1 MVMKKTI
8 GIALILTAALL
19 ILTACGPRFTG
30 TETADATHFALEFS
44 QLDGTKA
51 HEMDLGEG
59 AIVDVVIEAEY
70 GRLDILVSGEKGEV
84 IYQANDA
91 ESMVF
96 SLIIRKA
103 YTYKFIVMGE
113 DAAGAVSFTAYP

>member
-1 MVMKKTI
+1 MRKKS
-8 GIALILTAALL
+8 ILTIVVISTLL
-19 ILTACGPRFTG
+19 LLTACGARFDSE
-30 TETADATHFALEFS
+30 ETADETHFALTFS
-44 QLDGTKA
+44 ELDGTKA
-51 HEMDLGEG
+51 HEITLGEG
-59 AIVDVVIEAEY
+59 AIVDVVIEAES

-103 YTYKFIVMGE
+103 YTYKFIVKGE
-113 DAAGAVSFTAYP
+113 NASGAVSFTAYP

>member
-1 MVMKKTI
+1 MRKIT
-8 GIALILTAALL
+8 GISIIVLTLIVL
-19 ILTACGPRFTG
+19 LTACGARFTG
-30 TETADATHFALEFS
+30 EESADETHFALTFS
-44 QLDGTKA
+44 ELDGTKA
-51 HEMDLGEG
+51 HEMELGEG
-59 AIVDVVIEAEY
+59 AIVDVEIEVKS
-70 GRLDILVSGEKGEV
+70 GRLDILVSGEKGEA

-113 DAAGAVSFTAYP
+113 NAAGAVSFTVYP

>member
-1 MVMKKTI
+1 MNKKFI
-8 GIALILTAALL
+8 FIICILCTALL
-19 ILTACGPRFTG
+19 LSACGPRFTG
-30 TETADATHFALEFS
+30 DETADATHFALTFS
-44 QLDGTKA
+44 ELDGTKA
-51 HEMDLGEG
+51 HEMELGEG
-59 AIVDVVIEAEY
+59 AIVDVEIEVKS
-70 GRLDILVSGEKGEV
+70 GRLDILVSGEKGEA

-113 DAAGAVSFTAYP
+113 NAAGAVSFTAYP

>member
-1 MVMKKTI
+1 MKKTI
-8 GIALILTAALL
+8 GISFLIITALL
-19 ILTACGPRFTG
+19 LLTACTARFTG
-30 TETADATHFALEFS
+30 TETADATHFALDFTR
-44 QLDGTKA
+44 LDGTKA
-51 HEMDLGEG
+51 HEMELGEG
-59 AIVDVVIEAEY
+59 AIVDVIIKAES

-84 IYQANDA
+84 VYQANDA

-103 YTYKFIVMGE
+103 YTYKFVVMGE

>member
-1 MVMKKTI
+1 MHKKSL
-8 GIALILTAALL
+8 AFFVSLVAILL
-19 ILTACGPRFTG
+19 LTACGARFIG
-30 TETADATHFALEFS
+30 EESADETHFALTFS
-44 QLDGTKA
+44 ELDGSKA
-51 HEMDLGEG
+51 HEMTLGEG
-59 AIVDVVIEAEY
+59 AIVDVVIEADS

-84 IYQANDA
+84 IYQANEA

-113 DAAGAVSFTAYP
+113 NAAGAVSFTAYP

>member
-1 MVMKKTI
+1 MKKTI
-8 GIALILTAALL
+8 GITLLLIAALL
-19 ILTACGPRFTG
+19 LLSACGPRFTG
-30 TETADATHFALEFS
+30 TETTDATHFALDFT

-51 HEMDLGEG
+51 HEMTMDEG
-59 AIVDVVIEAEY
+59 AIVDVVIEPES

-91 ESMVF
+91 ESMIF

-103 YTYKFIVMGE
+103 YTYKFVVIGE
-113 DAAGAVSFTAYP
+113 NAAGAVSFTAYP

>member
-1 MVMKKTI
+1 
-8 GIALILTAALL
+8 
-19 ILTACGPRFTG
+19 
-30 TETADATHFALEFS
+30 
-44 QLDGTKA
+44 
-51 HEMDLGEG
+51 
-59 AIVDVVIEAEY
+59 VVIEVES

-113 DAAGAVSFTAYP
+113 NAAGAVSFTAYP

>member
-1 MVMKKTI
+1 MHKKSLVFFVSLV
-8 GIALILTAALL
+8 AILL
-19 ILTACGPRFTG
+19 LTACGARFTG
-30 TETADATHFALEFS
+30 EESADETHFALTFS
-44 QLDGTKA
+44 ELDGTKA
-51 HEMDLGEG
+51 HEMELGEG
-59 AIVDVVIEAEY
+59 AIVDVEIEVKS

-113 DAAGAVSFTAYP
+113 NAAGAVSFTAYP

>member
-1 MVMKKTI
+1 MKKI
-8 GIALILTAALL
+8 GFLLICILCAALL
-19 ILTACGPRFTG
+19 LTACGPRFTG
-30 TETADATHFALEFS
+30 EESADATHFALTFS
-44 QLDGTKA
+44 ELDGTKA
-51 HEMDLGEG
+51 HEMELGEG
-59 AIVDVVIEAEY
+59 AIVDVVIEVES

-113 DAAGAVSFTAYP
+113 NAAGAVSFTAYP

>member
-1 MVMKKTI
+1 MKKTI
-8 GIALILTAALL
+8 GISLMIITALL
-19 ILTACGPRFTG
+19 LLTACSARFTG
-30 TETADATHFALEFS
+30 TETADATHFALEFTR
-44 QLDGTKA
+44 LDGTKA
-51 HEMDLGEG
+51 HEMELGEG
-59 AIVDVVIEAEY
+59 AIVDVIIKAES

-84 IYQANDA
+84 VYQANDA

-103 YTYKFIVMGE
+103 YTYKFVVMGE

>member
-1 MVMKKTI
+1 MKKLF
-8 GIALILTAALL
+8 GLVLILAAALL
-19 ILTACGPRFTG
+19 LSACGPRFTG
-30 TETADATHFALEFS
+30 TETADATHFALDFT

-51 HEMDLGEG
+51 HEMELGEG
-59 AIVDVVIEAEY
+59 AIVDVVIEARS
-70 GRLDILVSGEKGEV
+70 GKLDILVTGEKGEA

>member
-1 MVMKKTI
+1 LRKTI
-8 GIALILTAALL
+8 NISILFILVALL
-19 ILTACGPRFTG
+19 ITACGPRFTG
-30 TETADATHFALEFS
+30 TETVDATHFALDFT

-51 HEMDLGEG
+51 HEMTLGEG
-59 AIVDVVIEAEY
+59 AIVDVIIEVQS

-103 YTYKFIVMGE
+103 YTYKFVVMGE
-113 DAAGAVSFTAYP
+113 DAAGKVSFTAYP

>member
-1 MVMKKTI
+1 MRKIIGLTI
-8 GIALILTAALL
+8 IILAAIL
-19 ILTACGPRFTG
+19 LTACGARFTG
-30 TETADATHFALEFS
+30 EESADETHFALTFS
-44 QLDGTKA
+44 ELDGTKA
-51 HEMDLGEG
+51 HEMELGEG
-59 AIVDVVIEAEY
+59 AIVDVEIEVKS
-70 GRLDILVSGEKGEV
+70 GRLDILVSGEKGEA

-113 DAAGAVSFTAYP
+113 NAAGAVSFTVYP

>member
-1 MVMKKTI
+1 MRKIFFTSIVFVSM
-8 GIALILTAALL
+8 LL
-19 ILTACGPRFTG
+19 LLTACGARFTG
-30 TETADATHFALEFS
+30 EESSDETHFALTFCE
-44 QLDGTKA
+44 LDGTKA
-51 HEMDLGEG
+51 HEMTLDEG
-59 AIVDVVIEAEY
+59 AIVDVIIEAES

-103 YTYKFIVMGE
+103 YTYKFIVKGE
-113 DAAGAVSFTAYP
+113 NAAGAVSFTAYP

>member
-1 MVMKKTI
+1 MKKTFGLLVLVI
-8 GIALILTAALL
+8 SALL
-19 ILTACGPRFTG
+19 LLTACEARFTG
-30 TETADATHFALEFS
+30 EEIADETHFALDFTL
-44 QLDGTKA
+44 LDGTKW
-51 HEMDLGEG
+51 HDMTLGEG
-59 AIVDVVIEAEY
+59 AIVDVEIEAKS

-103 YTYKFIVMGE
+103 AVYQFAVIGE
-113 DAAGAVSFTAYP
+113 DASGKVSFTVYP

>member
-1 MVMKKTI
+1 MKKNI
-8 GIALILTAALL
+8 GISIIILIMTLF
-19 ILTACGPRFTG
+19 LTACGARFTG
-30 TETADATHFALEFS
+30 EESADETHFALTFS
-44 QLDGTKA
+44 ELDGTKA
-51 HEMDLGEG
+51 HEMELSEG
-59 AIVDVVIEAEY
+59 TIVDVVIEAES

-113 DAAGAVSFTAYP
+113 NAAGAVSFTAYP